1 VTPPENGWRIFIHQL
16 LDHQLDA
23 LNVKIYRAFMK
34 SGANSKPPRVLKLSR
49 RLKTLM
55 HSDIPQNPS
64 SALYRLGST
73 LGDAEKVWF
82 RAKMFGQY
90 RLFFRFDSASKIIV
104 YVWVNDEESLRA
116 YGSKTDAYA
125 LFAKMLSSGNP
136 PSTFEELL
144 KQSREI

>member
-1 VTPPENGWRIFIHQL
+1 MTPPENGWRIFIHPL
-16 LDHQLDA
+16 LDEQLDA
-23 LNVKIYRAFMK
+23 LNVKIYREFMK
-34 SGANSKPPRVLKLSR
+34 SGAASKPPSVLKLSR

-64 SALYRLGST
+64 SANYRLGSA

-82 RAKMFGQY
+82 RAKFFQQF
-90 RLFFRFDSASKIIV
+90 RLFYRYDSASKIII
-104 YVWVNDEESLRA
+104 YVWVNDEKSLRS

-125 LFAKMLSSGNP
+125 TFKKMLDGGYP

-144 KQSREI
+144 KASREL

>member
-1 VTPPENGWRIFIHQL
+1 
-16 LDHQLDA
+16 
-23 LNVKIYRAFMK
+23 
-34 SGANSKPPRVLKLSR
+34 
-49 RLKTLM
+49 M

-125 LFAKMLSSGNP
+125 LFAKMLSSGYP

-144 KQSREI
+144 KQSREL

>member
-1 VTPPENGWRIFIHQL
+1 VTHPESSWRLFIHPL

-34 SGANSKPPRVLKLSR
+34 SGVTSKTPRARKISDRVKN
-49 RLKTLM
+49 LM
-55 HSDIPQNPS
+55 QSEIPQNPNNPV
-64 SALYRLGST
+64 YRLGST
-73 LGDAEKVWF
+73 LGEAEKVWF

-90 RLFFRFDSASKIIV
+90 RLFFRFDSAAKIIV

-125 LFAKMLSSGNP
+125 LFAKMLASGYP

-144 KQSREI
+144 QQSREL

>member
-1 VTPPENGWRIFIHQL
+1 MTNPESGWRLFIHPL
-16 LDHQLDA
+16 LDEQLDA
-23 LNVKIYRAFMK
+23 LNLKVHRALMK
-34 SGANSKPPRVLKLSR
+34 SGATSKTPRARKISDRVKNLMNSE
-49 RLKTLM
+49 
-55 HSDIPQNPS
+55 IPQNPNS
-64 SALYRLGST
+64 PVYRLGST
-73 LGDAEKVWF
+73 LGEVERVWF

-125 LFAKMLSSGNP
+125 LFKRMLDGGYP
-136 PSTFEELL
+136 PGTFEELL

>member
-1 VTPPENGWRIFIHQL
+1 
-16 LDHQLDA
+16 
-23 LNVKIYRAFMK
+23 M
-34 SGANSKPPRVLKLSR
+34 NSE
-49 RLKTLM
+49 
-55 HSDIPQNPS
+55 IPQNPNS
-64 SALYRLGST
+64 PVYRLGST
-73 LGDAEKVWF
+73 LGEVERVWF

-125 LFAKMLSSGNP
+125 LFKRMLDGGYP
-136 PSTFEELL
+136 PGTFEELL